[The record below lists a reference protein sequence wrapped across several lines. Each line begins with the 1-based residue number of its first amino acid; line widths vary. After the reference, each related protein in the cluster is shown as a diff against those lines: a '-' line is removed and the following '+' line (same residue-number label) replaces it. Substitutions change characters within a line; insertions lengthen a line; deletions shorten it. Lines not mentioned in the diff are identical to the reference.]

1 VPGAHYIVTTVT
13 AAGQTKVT
21 LKAGG
26 STVADI
32 GGVIGV
38 GFPTSKTAT
47 IGGSVAGFK
56 MVNPPS

>member
-1 VPGAHYIVTTVT
+1 MAFEGAYVGTTSVVYP
-13 AAGQTKVT
+13 VT
-21 LKAGG
+21 LKTGG

-38 GFPTSKTAT
+38 GFPASKTAT

-56 MVNPPS
+56 MVDPPS

>member
-1 VPGAHYIVTTVT
+1 VTTVT

-21 LKAGG
+21 LTTGG
-26 STVADI
+26 TQVADI

-38 GFPTSKTAT
+38 GFPASKTTT
-47 IGGSVAGFK
+47 IGGSVVGFK

>member
-1 VPGAHYIVTTVT
+1 MTTAT

-21 LKAGG
+21 LKTGG
-26 STVADI
+26 SMVADI

-47 IGGSVAGFK
+47 IGGSVVGFK